1 MVLKAILFTKS
12 ASEEEVKSASEGEV
26 TSAILFTKSAS
37 EEEVISASEEKVKS
51 AILFTK
57 SATAEV
63 KNVVLKPTPQHSL
76 LEPKM
81 LLHTHM
87 EL

>member
-51 AILFTK
+51 AILFTM

-63 KNVVLKPTPQHSL
+63 KCYCIRIWNFESMRLRCKDT
-76 LEPKM
+76 
-81 LLHTHM
+81 
-87 EL
+87 